1 MSNVTQEEVENLAQ
15 ALEAQ
20 HGTPEERSMYLR
32 AILRVVESSLHQT
45 AALVGRVARA
55 VSR

>member
-1 MSNVTQEEVENLAQ
+1 MSNVCQDEVENLAQ

-20 HGTPEERSMYLR
+20 HGTPEERSMYVRALLR
-32 AILRVVESSLHQT
+32 IVETSLQQT
-45 AALVGRVARA
+45 ASLVGRVARA